1 MSETYDEYQ
10 RRLEKLHELKHKG
23 QDPFGH
29 HSYQRTHSSRQLQET
44 FAELEGQAVSVAGR
58 LIAMRSHGKSTFADL
73 QDASGTIQIH
83 ARVDVLG
90 EERYEACC
98 GLDLGDIVGVSGE
111 LFGTRT
117 GEVTIRCAEFV
128 LLAKALRPLPE
139 KFHGLQD
146 PELRYRQRYLD
157 LLANDE

>member
-1 MSETYDEYQ
+1 MSETSDEYQ
-10 RRLEKLHELKHKG
+10 RRLETLQELKHKG
-23 QDPFGH
+23 QDPFGC
-29 HSYQRTHSSRQLQET
+29 HSYQRTHSSKQLQEN

-90 EERYEACC
+90 EERYEAYC

-111 LFGTRT
+111 LFTTRT
-117 GEVTIRCAEFV
+117 G
-128 LLAKALRPLPE
+128 
-139 KFHGLQD
+139 
-146 PELRYRQRYLD
+146 
-157 LLANDE
+157 